1 MASFVSATTAN
12 CSNLHTVGRGA
23 MGLFVEVIM
32 VTKAELGVLTTLESS
47 SVLSHVRQ
55 RTVSRVTIE
64 SVSF

>member
-1 MASFVSATTAN
+1 
-12 CSNLHTVGRGA
+12 
-23 MGLFVEVIM
+23 M